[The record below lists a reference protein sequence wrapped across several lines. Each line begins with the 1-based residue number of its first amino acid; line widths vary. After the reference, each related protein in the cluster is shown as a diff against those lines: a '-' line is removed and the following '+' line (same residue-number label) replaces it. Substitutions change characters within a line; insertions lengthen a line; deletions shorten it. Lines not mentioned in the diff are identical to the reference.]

1 MTMMANSTTV
11 PGDETPQLAPGPRPG
26 WIGGNLGAFNRDP
39 LGFLTRCQ
47 RDHGDFVQLKFGG
60 FPIYFLNDPALI
72 EDVLVTQNRKF
83 IKGRG
88 LGRTKDLLGNGLLTS
103 EGEFWR
109 HQRRRAQ
116 PAFHQQRIAAYGE
129 IMARRTAQMLG
140 GWSDGQRID
149 AHEAMMALTMA
160 IVAEALYSV
169 DVTGEAGVVSG
180 AMDVLLRDFLNRNRA
195 FLIPAWVKTPSKMRA
210 ERAIRELDQVVY
222 AIIQDRRDHPE
233 QAHSDLLEMLLTA
246 RDEDGQGMT
255 NRQLRDEVMT
265 LFLAGHETTA
275 NTLSWSWML
284 LSQNPAVEEKLH
296 AELDTVLAG
305 RTPVTADLPALLYTA
320 QVVREALRLYPP
332 AWVIGRQTIQTVTLG
347 GVEIAP
353 GAGIL
358 MSQWVMHRTPRYYD
372 DPQAFRPERWE
383 GDFAHRIP
391 EFAYFP
397 FGGGP
402 RLCIGRPFAL
412 QEAALVLATVAQ
424 RYRLEL
430 APGSAVHPVPSITLR
445 PGGGMP
451 VILKKRDF

>member
-1 MTMMANSTTV
+1 MTTMTNSETV
-11 PGDETPQLAPGPRPG
+11 AGTDTPRPMQGPRPG

-47 RDHGDFVQLKFGG
+47 REYGDFVLLKFGG

-88 LGRTKDLLGNGLLTS
+88 LGRTRDLLGNGLLTS

-109 HQRRRAQ
+109 HQRRLAQ

-129 IMARRTAQMLG
+129 IMARRTEQMLT

-149 AHEAMMALTMA
+149 AHEAMMSLTMA

-169 DVTGEAGVVSG
+169 DVTGEREVVSG
-180 AMDVLLRDFLNRNRA
+180 AMDVLLRDFLNRNRG
-195 FLIPAWVKTPSKMRA
+195 FLIPEWVKTPSKIRA
-210 ERAIRELDQVVY
+210 GRAIRELDGVVY
-222 AIIQDRRDHPE
+222 AIIQERRAHPD
-233 QAHSDLLEMLLTA
+233 QAHGDLLDTLLTA
-246 RDEDGQGMT
+246 RDEEDQGMT
-255 NRQLRDEVMT
+255 DRQLRDEVMT

-284 LSQNPAVEEKLH
+284 LSQNPAAEEKLH
-296 AELDTVLAG
+296 AELSAVLDG
-305 RTPVTADLPALLYTA
+305 RIPTAADLPALTYTTE
-320 QVVREALRLYPP
+320 VVREAMRLYPP
-332 AWVIGRQTIQTVTLG
+332 AWVIGRQAIQTVTLG

-353 GAGIL
+353 GAGFL
-358 MSQWVMHRTPRYYD
+358 MSQWVMHRSERYYE
-372 DPQAFRPERWE
+372 DPEAFRPERWE
-383 GDFAHRIP
+383 GDFARQIP
-391 EFAYFP
+391 EYAYFP

-412 QEAALVLATVAQ
+412 QEAALVLAMVAQ

-430 APGSAVHPVPSITLR
+430 APGYVIHPVPSITLR

-451 VILKKRDF
+451 VTLRKR